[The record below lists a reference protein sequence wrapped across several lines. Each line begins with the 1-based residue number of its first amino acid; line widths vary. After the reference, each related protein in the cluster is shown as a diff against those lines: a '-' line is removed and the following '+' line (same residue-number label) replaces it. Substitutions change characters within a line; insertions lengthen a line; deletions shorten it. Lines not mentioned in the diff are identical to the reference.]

1 MSALDEVL
9 ESYRDMFGV
18 KTDRANET
26 HRLACEEVAR
36 LREAAQV
43 EPTIPNCGICGAGRE
58 SIKVCP
64 NCDQ

>member
-9 ESYRDMFGV
+9 EAYRDMFGV

-36 LREAAQV
+36 LREAAQRAV
-43 EPTIPNCGICGAGRE
+43 ELTDTLNAKLLALLDR
-58 SIKVCP
+58 KKA
-64 NCDQ
+64 D